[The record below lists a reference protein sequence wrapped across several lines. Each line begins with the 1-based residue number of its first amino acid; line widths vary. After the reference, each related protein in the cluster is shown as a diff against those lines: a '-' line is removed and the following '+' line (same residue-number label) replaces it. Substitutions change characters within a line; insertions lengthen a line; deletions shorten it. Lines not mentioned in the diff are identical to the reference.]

1 MLRTVLL
8 AAFVALCFASVAL
21 GQSPLD
27 AALQPLATAPMGAQE
42 AGPAAPQPTTPEQAA
57 SEGANGADP
66 SAQQTLDAEGP
77 MLLEDR
83 LAALEELVVELSF
96 KLDQALSIA
105 GRTVPGSGIGDDD
118 PMAPLSADPAAPASV
133 EQFQDIGL
141 PIVSAS
147 PSLSDPQCTKQS
159 MFVSSVES
167 ALCPPQRPYRLC
179 TGAIGA
185 GNAIC
190 FSEPTTPS
198 MISGNTNAAF
208 YY

>member
-1 MLRTVLL
+1 MLRTLFLFALVS
-8 AAFVALCFASVAL
+8 LCFASAL
-21 GQSPLD
+21 GGSPLD
-27 AALQPLATAPMGAQE
+27 AALQPLAAAPLASE
-42 AGPAAPQPTTPEQAA
+42 AGPVAPQPTTPEQAA
-57 SEGANGADP
+57 AEGANVADP
-66 SAQQTLDAEGP
+66 AAQIALDAEGS
-77 MLLEDR
+77 MVLEDR

-96 KLDQALSIA
+96 KLDQALSAA
-105 GRTVPGSGIGDDD
+105 GRNVPGSGIGDD
-118 PMAPLSADPAAPASV
+118 PMVPLPAGQTAPAAGEELQPDV
-133 EQFQDIGL
+133 GL

-147 PSLSDPQCTKQS
+147 PSLSDPSCTKQS

-179 TGAIGA
+179 TGAIGG